1 MAETGTPG
9 SSQSQ
14 FSFESHTCSLS
25 LCCHGDRFKQ
35 TCEEAFKKLRNHGSL
50 FINLFSLMLS
60 CEIPELTTPNDIN
73 YIRDALCLGM
83 TEEMALDN
91 FRKRMKE
98 AISNAWS
105 VSVNWYF
112 HNVKRAGN

>member
-1 MAETGTPG
+1 MDILY
-9 SSQSQ
+9 
-14 FSFESHTCSLS
+14 HNC
-25 LCCHGDRFKQ
+25 RFKQ
-35 TCEEAFKKLRNHGSL
+35 ICEDAFMKLRNHGSL

-83 TEEMALDN
+83 SDEVALEN
-91 FRKRMKE
+91 FRKRIKE
-98 AISNAWS
+98 AIGNAWS
-105 VSVNWYF
+105 VSMNWYF